1 MLGIDTGSGC
11 ALEHIANAEL
21 QLRVLGVADGHNE
34 TPFLSVHF
42 AIHEQVESEVMVGAI
57 VHLVAP
63 DPGAA
68 LDRFDLALPAD
79 AGGGLF

>member
-1 MLGIDTGSGC
+1 MLGLDTRPGC

-21 QLRVLGVADGHNE
+21 QLRVLGVANSHNE
-34 TPFLSVHF
+34 APLPSVRL
-42 AIHEQVESEVMVGAI
+42 ALYKQVEPEVVVGAI

-68 LDRFDLALPAD
+68 LDRFGLALPAD
-79 AGGGLF
+79 AEGGLL